1 MNNLAKIWKICVLN
15 FRKWIVSPRIYV
27 VAALV
32 LVFINM
38 VISPVVDLAKS
49 VNESVTPWL
58 VPFILSDNYMII
70 VIFVCAVILF
80 CDAPFID
87 EQQPYII
94 IRSNRI
100 CWAAGQI
107 LYIIISGLIFSLFLF
122 ISICINL
129 ISVINFSFDWGKTIG
144 TLAQT
149 DAGIQFDS
157 YISFDYSIM
166 VNFNAIQATVL
177 VLFLVWTISVLLGLL
192 IFFINTH
199 LSNIIGPIVAFAFV
213 LVQYLLPII
222 RVDILYY
229 FSPVSWVNLKN
240 IDFKGISFYPGLEFV
255 INTLFILIFVLIVS
269 IVISYKKS
277 EIKTHAQL

>member
-58 VPFILSDNYMII
+58 VPFIMSDNYMII

-240 IDFKGISFYPGLEFV
+240 IDFKGISFYPSFEFV